1 MVSEAISLRK
11 IAGLSQTHTPCLIK
25 KRAPREPSH
34 LGIFQDPD
42 IQIQL
47 CSIFHDVEHFVCLP
61 CIPCPS
67 GSLRIGMQI
76 PCITFVQTAQT
87 SPVYNSCW
95 HASQCLDCVAINK
108 FYHLPALSVSLCNS
122 LAASRANCICS
133 YTA

>member
-1 MVSEAISLRK
+1 
-11 IAGLSQTHTPCLIK
+11 
-25 KRAPREPSH
+25 
-34 LGIFQDPD
+34 
-42 IQIQL
+42 
-47 CSIFHDVEHFVCLP
+47 
-61 CIPCPS
+61 
-67 GSLRIGMQI
+67 MQI

-133 YTA
+133 YTAWETCALDNSLGYMSSTNWLHSHFSVCLSSLHKTLLWSKVLPIFL